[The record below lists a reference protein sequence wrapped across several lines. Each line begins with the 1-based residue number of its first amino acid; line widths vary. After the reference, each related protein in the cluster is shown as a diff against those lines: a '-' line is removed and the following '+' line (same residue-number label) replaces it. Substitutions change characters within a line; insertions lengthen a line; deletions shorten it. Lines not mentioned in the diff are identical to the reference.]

1 MKKLPKI
8 LKQKRGNGVYA
19 TVRATIAGKQK
30 SFYLGRYGSPEAE
43 RKYRKFCASLMT
55 DELLT
60 TPEPAM
66 SIAFLYHK
74 FLNTI
79 EGKNDSEST
88 GLRRAIKYA
97 VECFGD
103 SLILDDFADDTRT
116 IRILTEFQQYLLSI
130 ANDERVEPTGEVY
143 GDQSP
148 KAGQPRYRKTK
159 KPWTYTGINRMV
171 KKWISVLRWG
181 CRQGILPFAIFRV
194 LDALKPLNARSGL
207 PRSPEVQPAADDALK
222 AVLPYMTPTIREMVQ
237 IQRGTGMRAKEVCDL
252 LVGDIDKTGDCWF
265 VRTDKHKTAA
275 HLRYRYFAFSAE
287 ETALLRQRCAGKKDT
302 DHVFSQRENFAE
314 FWAQQRAQRKTHV
327 QPVQQQRGEER
338 QNKRLQRYHDFF
350 SERSY
355 AQSIRTACRR
365 ARKAGV
371 DVADINPKSIRH
383 AAYTEYSD
391 KYGVELASKN
401 AGHTSPRMAD
411 VYDHSLR
418 YAAQKLASERGLFG
432 SDLTKDQKEG

>member
-8 LKQKRGNGVYA
+8 LKQKRGKSVYA
-19 TVRATIAGKQK
+19 TVRTTIAGHQK
-30 SFYLGRYGSPEAE
+30 SFYLGKYGTPEAQ
-43 RKYRKFCASLMT
+43 RKYRQFCETLTSA
-55 DELLT
+55 DLLT
-60 TPEPAM
+60 PPTPSL
-66 SIAFLYHK
+66 SISYLYHR

-79 EGKNDSEST
+79 EGKNDSESNNM
-88 GLRRAIKYA
+88 RRAIRYA

-103 SLILDDFADDTRT
+103 DLILDDFADDTRT
-116 IRILTEFQQYLLSI
+116 IKILTEFQQYLLSI
-130 ANDERVEPTGEVY
+130 ADEERTEQTDAVY
-143 GDQSP
+143 GVQSP
-148 KAGQPRYRKTK
+148 KAGQPVFRQTK
-159 KPWTYTGINRMV
+159 KKWTYTGINRLV

-194 LDALKPLNARSGL
+194 LDALQPLTSKSGL
-207 PRSPEVQPAADDALK
+207 PRSPEVEAASDDALK
-222 AVLPYMTPTIREMVQ
+222 AVLPYMTPTLREMVQ

-252 LVGDIDKTGDCWF
+252 LVGDIDKSGDAWIVKTG
-265 VRTDKHKTAA
+265 RHKTAA
-275 HLRYRYFAFSAE
+275 YRRYRYFAFSAE
-287 ETALLRQRCAGKKDT
+287 ETALLRQRCAGKADT

-314 FWAQQRAQRKTHV
+314 FWALQRAQRKTHV
-327 QPVQQQRGEER
+327 QPTQQER
-338 QNKRLQRYHDFF
+338 AAERANKRLLRYHDFF

-371 DVADINPKSIRH
+371 DVKDINPKSIRH

-391 KYGVELASKN
+391 KYGVDVASKN

-418 YAAQKLASERGLFG
+418 AAAVKLASERGLFG
-432 SDLTKDQKEG
+432 SDLTEPQKEG